1 MELAELVLILESYLV
16 DTRQIDPLARRQAA
30 LLCSGIPDA
39 QQRTEAL
46 VVLLLTLSALRKGS
60 PRVTPEQMLTP
71 VDTSVIN
78 GYASLYCSGAK
89 KEAAWAPPLTGA
101 STAVT
106 RAVDT
111 VFSTPQRYAPVAGA
125 VPATQSDPWPILV
138 IHNGMAGF
146 ARNWNCAKR
155 LESIHIPSM
164 LSAAG
169 IVSDAT
175 TVASALREVFYD
187 RSDKQYHLRQI
198 IAAAMACT
206 TRFLIISGGPGTGK
220 TSVVLQILRTML
232 RVAGDLHAERIV
244 ICAPT
249 GRAKAR
255 LGESLNSGLEALAEA
270 FPDSTSTGA
279 SLDDSLRMIHRKT
292 LHSLLGQRPDGSFK
306 FNREHRLPHRI
317 IVVDEAS
324 MVDLNLFAALMEAR
338 SDECSI
344 LLVGDMYQLP
354 SVDAGAV
361 LGDLTGCFSETSHH
375 ATLSEKTGSWIAGV
389 TAGIPAD
396 GTDDPSPVITGASD
410 LKKAGRFLDHAVILT
425 HSYRSVQTILELSH
439 KVNRGDADGVVQ
451 FLEAED
457 NRDGCSL
464 DTSEGINEVKKW
476 LERFLQKQ
484 EIIQAYEIIADPVK
498 AADLTRDFIA
508 SIRNV
513 LYTSAILTLA
523 HEGLRGRRAINT
535 LAETAF
541 REKHHAG
548 GGARFFQG
556 LPVILGRNHHALDI
570 YNGDLGVVVQTSEG
584 LKVAFPRGKEECKLI
599 ALDRLIDP
607 EPAFALTVHKSQGSE
622 FNNVL
627 LVLPENT
634 SPLLSRQIIYTG
646 ITRAKSHVRILGS
659 TAILSK
665 AVTTQEQRYGG
676 VTV

>member
-1 MELAELVLILESYLV
+1 MELTELVLILESYLV
-16 DTRQIDPLARRQAA
+16 DTRQIDQLARRQAA
-30 LLCSGIPDA
+30 LLSSGIPDA
-39 QQRTEAL
+39 QRRTEAL

-71 VDTSVIN
+71 VDTTVIN
-78 GYASLYCSGAK
+78 GYASLYCSGGK
-89 KEAAWAPPLTGA
+89 KEAAWAPPLTGTSA
-101 STAVT
+101 AFS
-106 RAVDT
+106 RAVDA
-111 VFSTPQRYAPVAGA
+111 VFTTPQRYAPVAGA
-125 VPATQSDPWPILV
+125 VPSTESDPWPVLV
-138 IHNGMAGF
+138 LHNGMAGF

-164 LSAAG
+164 LSATR
-169 IVSDAT
+169 IVSDANT
-175 TVASALREVFYD
+175 IASALREVFCD
-187 RSDKQYHLRQI
+187 RSDKQSHLRQI

-206 TRFLIISGGPGTGK
+206 ARFLIISGGPGTGK

-232 RVAGDLHAERIV
+232 RVVNDLHAERIV

-255 LGESLNSGLEALAEA
+255 LGESLNSGLDALAAA
-270 FPDSTSTGA
+270 FPDSTTTGA
-279 SLDDSLRMIHRKT
+279 SLDESLRMIHRKT

-317 IVVDEAS
+317 IIVDEAS
-324 MVDLNLFAALMEAR
+324 MIDLNLFAALMEAR

-361 LGDLTGCFSETSHH
+361 LGDLTGCFSEIPYF
-375 ATLSEKTGSWIAGV
+375 ATLSKKTGSWIAGV

-410 LKKAGRFLDHAVILT
+410 LKKAGIFLDHAVILT
-425 HSYRSVQTILELSH
+425 RSYRSVQTILELSH

-451 FLEAED
+451 FMEAEN
-457 NRDGCSL
+457 NRGGCSL
-464 DTSEGINEVKKW
+464 DTSEGIKEVKKW

-484 EIIQAYEIIADPVK
+484 EIIQAYEILADPEK

-508 SIRNV
+508 AVRNI
-513 LYTSAILTLA
+513 LYTSVILSLA
-523 HEGLRGRRAINT
+523 HDGSRGRRAINT
-535 LAETAF
+535 LAEKML
-541 REKHHAG
+541 REKHHAVSG
-548 GGARFFQG
+548 TRFFQG
-556 LPVILGRNHHALDI
+556 LPVILGGNHYTLDI
-570 YNGDLGVVVQTSEG
+570 YNGDLGVVVQTGEG
-584 LKVAFPRGKEECKLI
+584 LKVAFPRGEEECRLI

-622 FNNVL
+622 FDNVL

-634 SPLLSRQIIYTG
+634 SPLLSRQVVYTG
-646 ITRAKSHVRILGS
+646 ITRAKNHVRILGS

-665 AVTTQEQRYGG
+665 AVTTQELRYGG
-676 VTV
+676 VAV